1 MESVIDN
8 IICPEIDIKS
18 HIKNETTEYV
28 DTNTTS
34 NFTDLRRRRSDHYVR
49 SVRNH
54 STNDIINTSPLQ
66 NRAKRNNHSDVTNI
80 TTSDMSNCEVEI
92 LIDDEREYGGE
103 KKQNL
108 GNIQMK
114 RKEVNRKK
122 RFALRKEQ
130 EEEVMKIKSE
140 KKYQGNNDNDENQ
153 KNEECREK
161 EDKENEEIFEGNVKS
176 RADAADRLRAERVK
190 QLSADLH
197 LLSTSTPKGFLLMR

>member
-1 MESVIDN
+1 
-8 IICPEIDIKS
+8 
-18 HIKNETTEYV
+18 
-28 DTNTTS
+28 
-34 NFTDLRRRRSDHYVR
+34 
-49 SVRNH
+49 
-54 STNDIINTSPLQ
+54 
-66 NRAKRNNHSDVTNI
+66 
-80 TTSDMSNCEVEI
+80 
-92 LIDDEREYGGE
+92 
-103 KKQNL
+103 
-108 GNIQMK
+108 MK

-161 EDKENEEIFEGNVKS
+161 EDKENKEIFGGNVKS

-197 LLSTSTPKGFLLMR
+197 LLSTSTLKGFLLTR